1 MGAPALQPP
10 TREFTFGDRDFR
22 FLVELVNA
30 KTGIVL
36 NEQKRDMVYSR
47 VSRRLR
53 ALGFSAF
60 SQYCDL
66 LKSSEG
72 DAELGNLVNAI
83 TTNLTHF
90 FREKHHFEH
99 LHQHVLLPLQAAGGQ
114 RVRIWSAGCSSGM
127 EPYSI
132 ALTMHHAFRSIDR
145 WDARILATD
154 IDTNMLAIGARGEYA
169 FDEYANIPQAMRGQ
183 VVCDTREGRMQMT
196 DALKH
201 LIAFK
206 QLNLLEAWPIRSL
219 FDAIFCR
226 NVVIYFDKPTQAE
239 LFNRMAELLDVG
251 GWLYIGHSENLAQV
265 CDRFE
270 LVGRTIYRKV
280 R

>member
-1 MGAPALQPP
+1 MGSSAHLSPA
-10 TREFTFGDRDFR
+10 REYAFSDHDFR
-22 FLVELVNA
+22 FLAEIANS

-53 ALGFSAF
+53 ALGLTAF

-66 LKSSEG
+66 LKTKEG

-99 LHQHVLLPLQAAGGQ
+99 LQQEVLMPLQASDAR

-132 ALTMHHAFRSIDR
+132 ALTMQHALRNVER

-154 IDTNMLAIGARGEYA
+154 IDTNMLAAGEQGQYA
-169 FDEYANIPQAMRGQ
+169 LAEYDNIPQVMREH
-183 VVCDTREGRMQMT
+183 VVCRTREETMQMA
-196 DALKH
+196 DSLKR

-206 QLNLLEAWPIRSL
+206 YLNLLEPWPMRGK

-226 NVVIYFDKPTQAE
+226 NVVIYFDKETQAV
-239 LFNRMAELLDVG
+239 LFNRMAEMLEIG
-251 GWLYIGHSENLAQV
+251 GWLYIGHSENLTHV
-265 CDRFE
+265 CNRFE
-270 LVGRTIYRKV
+270 LMGRTIYRKV